1 MGGVVRLRLLADDL
15 TGALDSAARFVPL
28 TGRLPVLWHA
38 ADAPESAAFDS
49 GTRDLMGD
57 AARARIEEFATVLA
71 GADIAFKKI
80 DSLLRGHVSLELAA
94 CRRFFDH
101 CVLAPAFPFQGRI
114 TRGGRQ
120 LFRTGDTWRDT
131 DVTVPGMLDAET
143 AVGLDAIVADGHAL
157 SGRVLWCGTG
167 GLAGALANHLPV
179 PKPRLP
185 SPILALIGSDHPVS
199 RAHVAA
205 VQDHRRM
212 SVMTCDLPAGTSRAA
227 ARQQIRATF
236 AARLR
241 EGDRPGTLFVTG
253 GETLRD
259 LCTDLGASHLEVD
272 GELEPGVPTSLLCG
286 GPWDGQRIVS
296 KSGAFGDA
304 EFLAR
309 LLL

>member
-1 MGGVVRLRLLADDL
+1 MRLRLLADDL

-28 TGRLPVLWHA
+28 TGRLPVLWDA
-38 ADAPESAAFDS
+38 AAKVESAAFDS
-49 GTRDLMGD
+49 GTRDLSED
-57 AARARIEEFATVLA
+57 ATFGRIEGFATLLD

-80 DSLLRGHVSLELAA
+80 DSLLRGHVALELTAS
-94 CRRFFDH
+94 RRLFDH

-120 LFRTGDTWRDT
+120 LFRSGDTWRDT
-131 DVTVPGMLDAET
+131 GVALPDMRDAET
-143 AVGLDAIVADGHAL
+143 DADLDAIVAGGRAL
-157 SGRVLWCGTG
+157 AGRVLWCGTG

-179 PKPRLP
+179 PRPALPR
-185 SPILALIGSDHPVS
+185 PILALIGSDHPVS
-199 RAHVAA
+199 RGHIAA
-205 VQDHRRM
+205 VPNHRRAA
-212 SVMTCDLPAGTSRAA
+212 VVACDLPAGTDRSA

-241 EGDRPGTLFVTG
+241 QADRPGTLFVTG

-259 LCTDLGASHLEVD
+259 LCIDLGATHLEVD

-304 EFLAR
+304 GFLAR